1 MSLFLLIE
9 SRVALASLGAVC
21 KPKHAIKWK
30 EAYMLEKITRF
41 DKPRYLMF
49 IVPFFVLIV
58 GLGCENQHYDE
69 RLQIRLQQLD
79 SDLKDRW
86 STSGVV
92 VLEITPNGPADK
104 ARLERGELISY
115 VIAEY
120 PIRSTSDFNSAIKS
134 GLDEDNNF
142 ILYLKDKPPLRIAL
156 RRRGDKVGLD
166 VEGSGTVRVKQIQ
179 LGTPAA
185 NTDIQVGDIVEKIV
199 DERKIYSLDDYKETL
214 GKLSK
219 QQVTFRTSELIG
231 VKIAAVNALGDLGDA
246 RAIEPLVDIFRN
258 STELSLRK
266 ASISSLQRLVELSVL
281 NQLFQQFQSADVNE
295 LPADSLQ
302 AQQLESAAILGLL
315 TVDRNENTATLKAP
329 FGTQFRHRSEVI
341 YQKINEGQLAGL
353 AQEYIQIEVEPDQEI
368 RRACLAI
375 LGMLKPVSAIDAL
388 VAVLENPAEIPGI
401 RFQAGVALRQ
411 IGEPA
416 VDALIAAF
424 ESEDTS
430 TKDIAASAL
439 GGIGGIK
446 ARDRLIKALENTSEP
461 AIQLTL
467 VDAIAKIG
475 DAPSMQALERQRQ
488 QYQGDDDS
496 GIRIFLD
503 EVFKNLTQKSM

>member
-1 MSLFLLIE
+1 M
-9 SRVALASLGAVC
+9 
-21 KPKHAIKWK
+21 PK
-30 EAYMLEKITRF
+30 KIIRF

-49 IVPFFVLIV
+49 SVPLFLLIV
-58 GLGCENQHYDE
+58 GLGCENQYYDE
-69 RLQIRLQQLD
+69 RLQMQLQQLD

-92 VLEITPNGPADK
+92 VLETTPNGPAHQ
-104 ARLERGELISY
+104 AQLERGELISY

-120 PIRSTSDFNSAIKS
+120 PIRSTSDFNSALKK
-134 GLDEDNNF
+134 GLDEDNNL
-142 ILYLKDKPPLRIAL
+142 ILHLKDKPPLRIAL
-156 RRRGDKVGLD
+156 RRRGDKVGLS
-166 VEGSGTVRVKQIQ
+166 VEGNGTLRVTQIQ
-179 LGTPAA
+179 PGTPAA
-185 NTDIQVGDIVEKIV
+185 NADIQVGDVVEKIV
-199 DERKIYSLDDYKETL
+199 DERKIYSLNDYKETI

-219 QQVTFRTSELIG
+219 QQVTFRTTELIG
-231 VKIAAVNALGDLGDA
+231 VKIASVNALGELGDT

-266 ASISSLQRLVELSVL
+266 SSISSLQRLVELSVL
-281 NQLFQQFQSADVNE
+281 NDLFQQFQRANVNQ

-302 AQQLESAAILGLL
+302 AQQMESAAILGLL
-315 TVDRNENTATLKAP
+315 TVDRAENTATLKAP
-329 FGTQFRHRSEVI
+329 FGTQFRHRSEAL
-341 YQKINEGQLAGL
+341 YQKINEGQLAEL
-353 AQEYIQIEVEPDQEI
+353 AQEYIQITVEPEQEI

-375 LGMLKPVSAIDAL
+375 LGTLKPVSAIHPL
-388 VAVLENPAEIPGI
+388 VAVLENSAEIPGI

-416 VDALIAAF
+416 VDALITAF

-430 TKDIAASAL
+430 TKDITASAL
-439 GGIGGIK
+439 GGIGGVK
-446 ARDRLIKALENTSEP
+446 ARDRLIKALETTSEP

-475 DAPSMQALERQRQ
+475 DAPSRQALERQRQ
-488 QYQGDDDS
+488 QYQGDADS

-503 EVFKNLTQKSM
+503 EVFKNLTQESM